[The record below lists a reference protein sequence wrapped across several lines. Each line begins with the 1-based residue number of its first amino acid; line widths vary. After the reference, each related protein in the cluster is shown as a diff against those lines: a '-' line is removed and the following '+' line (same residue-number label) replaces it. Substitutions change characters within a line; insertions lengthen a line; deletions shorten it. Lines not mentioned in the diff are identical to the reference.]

1 MEDEVLYDGLTA
13 DEWVELAEVLGEVED
28 EE

>member
-1 MEDEVLYDGLTA
+1 MEDDILYDGLTA
-13 DEWVELAEVLGEVED
+13 DEWVELAEVINEVED

>member
-1 MEDEVLYDGLTA
+1 MEDEETYDGLTA
-13 DEWVELAEVLGEVED
+13 DEWIEIAEAINEAED